1 MKKILLMVGI
11 SFLSL
16 APYALAQS
24 GFVPLAP
31 IPGLTD
37 ISPTS
42 VVNSSTLTNF
52 FNNLYKY
59 LIGLAAVIAV
69 IQIIWAG
76 LDIAYFHK
84 DAVSVITDD
93 KGKIYNA
100 IFGLV
105 LVLSPVLV
113 FSIINPA
120 ILNLSLSLPEL
131 KTVSGTL
138 APTTQEQG
146 KVTTPVTTGAG
157 NPCGLINVGG
167 SAQGNC
173 TTTIFTEDT
182 YATPPVGAWCYKLA
196 TPDNGKLYNCYRDQE
211 GCRSSC
217 RTTTCDSWL
226 ARDKCSTTQ
235 GTTCTVACVLGT

>member
-131 KTVSGTL
+131 KTVSGGPAQNT
-138 APTTQEQG
+138 PTTPTSIQG
-146 KVTTPVTTGAG
+146 AVTPGTIKNATKVGQVIGFG
-157 NPCGLINVGG
+157 DGYY
-167 SAQGNC
+167 
-173 TTTIFTEDT
+173 TTTAPGV
-182 YATPPVGAWCYKLA
+182 YCYKVLPFA
-196 TPDNGKLYNCYRDQE
+196 DTADKNIVKNYFCSPDPNG
-211 GCRSSC
+211 
-217 RTTTCDSWL
+217 
-226 ARDKCSTTQ
+226 CSTTLNQ
-235 GTTCTVACVLGT
+235 AKDTLMFKDGEPASGAACQKY